1 MFKKG
6 YIWSRIGLSSP
17 RCADYAKVVPKN
29 CAHYTNI
36 KKSSPIRR
44 YDRSHRISSDA
55 QLPCRGP
62 PWWALSVSLPCVYHS
77 TCLCLMV
84 SYVSLISLLHGL
96 PCCPAPGSLPGCA
109 WPWPVLLL
117 CCTLGCCGA
126 WLLWSALPCATWS
139 ALPCALAP
147 LLLVA
152 CGVVCDVPGSMPALA
167 PGGLFLMPP
176 GVPL

>member
-1 MFKKG
+1 MLFR
-6 YIWSRIGLSSP
+6 SLSSP
-17 RCADYAKVVPKN
+17 RCKYYTKVVPTN
-29 CAHYTNI
+29 CAYYTNI

-55 QLPCRGP
+55 QLPCRVS

-96 PCCPAPGSLPGCA
+96 PCCPA
-109 WPWPVLLL
+109 WPCLALACVPCSAARWAAVVR
-117 CCTLGCCGA
+117 GCCG
-126 WLLWSALPCATWS
+126 LPCPAPPG
-139 ALPCALAP
+139 LPCALAP

-152 CGVVCDVPGSMPALA
+152 CGV
-167 PGGLFLMPP
+167 
-176 GVPL
+176 GV